1 LFKSIPTHQEVK
13 MPSTWSQDKYI
24 KASFFAAEALNEQIF
39 PGTNLPFMIHLGLVS
54 MEVIAALEAE
64 SGLDGD
70 LAVQCA
76 LLHDVID
83 YSNQT
88 NETIGREFGIEVAQG
103 VQALSRLEGVPESQ
117 ILTVSL
123 ARVQKQPRE
132 VWMVKMADKLTNLA
146 SPPGSWTSKT
156 LETYR
161 TGALQTY
168 ETLKPASQ
176 FLADR
181 LLKKIKTAEKKSD
194 H

>member
-1 LFKSIPTHQEVK
+1 

-24 KASFFAAEALNEQIF
+24 KASFFAAEALNGQIF
-39 PGTNLPFMIHLGLVS
+39 PGTNLPFTMHLSLVS
-54 MEVIAALEAE
+54 MEVIAALQAE

-76 LLHDVID
+76 LLHDVTD

-88 NETIGREFGIEVAQG
+88 NETIIREFGIEVAQG
-103 VQALSRLEGVPESQ
+103 VQALSKCDGVPESQ
-117 ILTVSL
+117 RLTDSL
-123 ARVQKQPRE
+123 ARVKKQPRE

-156 LETYR
+156 LKTYR
-161 TGALQTY
+161 TSALQTY
-168 ETLKPASQ
+168 EALKPASR

-181 LLKKIKTAEKKSD
+181 LLKTIKTAEKRD
-194 H
+194 NL